1 MDKEKHWR
9 ACTDKDCKEVSEE
22 GEHEMRWIVTREA
35 TKDAAGEETGT
46 CRVCGYK
53 ATRPL
58 QYVEPEKAVPF
69 QDLAQKINPAMM
81 TTILCGIGGFLVL
94 VLLGVLI
101 NGIVK
106 RRRR

>member
-1 MDKEKHWR
+1 MSSSTISIKSDR
-9 ACTDKDCKEVSEE
+9 
-22 GEHEMRWIVTREA
+22 
-35 TKDAAGEETGT
+35 TGT

-53 ATRPL
+53 TTRPL